1 MDRSSRQVKSPPIM
15 VRYSSQRRK
24 TIKVS
29 EFVEPAM
36 RHQKSATHIKVLDF
50 EHKMD
55 FEYKM
60 IIVMYH
66 PKSFWFINK

>member
-1 MDRSSRQVKSPPIM
+1 MSG
-15 VRYSSQRRK
+15 
-24 TIKVS
+24 
-29 EFVEPAM
+29 FVEPEV
-36 RHQKSATHIKVLDF
+36 RHQKSATHTKAHEF

-66 PKSFWFINK
+66 PNSFWVYKQMKFVLKLIIGCHPE